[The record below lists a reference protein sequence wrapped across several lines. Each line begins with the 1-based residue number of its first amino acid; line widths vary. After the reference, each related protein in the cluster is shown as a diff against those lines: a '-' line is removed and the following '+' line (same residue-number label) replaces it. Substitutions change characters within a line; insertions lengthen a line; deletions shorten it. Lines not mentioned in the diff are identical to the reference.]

1 MSVFVA
7 NFFRQP
13 TGPVLLAVVLLGAL
27 GPALLHARG
36 GRAFWFTAAGICLAV
51 AVAKWLRV
59 LELETFWLGYLAT

>member
-13 TGPVLLAVVLLGAL
+13 TGPVLAVVLLGAL
-27 GPALLHARG
+27 GPALRHAPG
-36 GRAFWFTAAGICLAV
+36 GRAFCFTAAGICLAV